1 MVALLPIWT
10 SLLPVAIK
18 AGLELFFIVAGPIS
32 GERTGVPG
40 VAWQENQLVIPLL
53 PEEISASR
61 YSSCLSKR
69 VIHVVSQIFKSTIVY
84 RMVDPG

>member
-32 GERTGVPG
+32 GERTDVPG
-40 VAWQENQLVIPLL
+40 MAWQKNQLVIPLL

-61 YSSCLSKR
+61 YSECLSKS
-69 VIHVVSQIFKSTIVY
+69 VITWIHRYLKVLVY
-84 RMVDPG
+84 RMVDPD